1 MKTALATDLYQLTM
15 MAGYH
20 HAGIT
25 GRSTFE
31 LFVRKLPPGRGYLV
45 AAGIEQA
52 LDYLAALRFTA
63 EEIAFLRTV
72 PQLSRAPRT
81 FFDEVLPAFRFTG
94 DVWSVAE
101 GEPMF
106 ASEPFLRVTAPAPEA
121 QLVETALLSIVNF
134 QTLIASKASRLV
146 DAARGRRIVE
156 FGTRRAHGLEAA
168 LYAARAA
175 FVGGAV
181 ATSNVEA
188 GYRFGIPLSGTMA
201 HSWVMTFAHEEAAF
215 RAYLETFGNDTTLLL
230 DTYDTLAAAR
240 LIVRAGLRP
249 SAVRLDSGDLAA
261 LSREVRRILDEGGLT
276 ATRILASG
284 DLDEDIIASLVDSG
298 APIDAFGV
306 GTSLSTSRDE
316 PALGGVY
323 KLVEVER
330 AGVTTPVLKLSEGK
344 RTLPGAKQVWRR
356 ESDGVA
362 QEDIIGLAEEPAPHG
377 RPLLARR
384 MKAGSI
390 VGPHPSLAELQ
401 RYCRARVESL
411 PAGVRRLHDWDQMPV
426 RISERLERLAESLA
440 RSAVMGTS
448 S

>member
-52 LDYLAALRFTA
+52 LDYLASLRFTA
-63 EEIAFLRTV
+63 DEIAFLRTV
-72 PQLSRAPRT
+72 PALSRAPRT

-106 ASEPFLRVTAPAPEA
+106 AAEPFLRVTAPAPEA

-134 QTLIASKASRLV
+134 QTLIASKASRIV

-156 FGTRRAHGLEAA
+156 FGARRAHGLEAA
-168 LYAARAA
+168 LHAARAA

-181 ATSNVEA
+181 ATSDVEA

-215 RAYLETFGNDTTLLL
+215 RAYLDTFGNDTTLLL
-230 DTYDTLAAAR
+230 DTYDTVVAAR

-249 SAVRLDSGDLAA
+249 SGVRLDSGDPAA
-261 LSREVRRILDEGGLT
+261 LSREVRRVLDDGGLT

-298 APIDAFGV
+298 APIDVFGV

-362 QEDIIGLAEEPAPHG
+362 QEDIIGLADEPPAG
-377 RPLLARR
+377 RPLLAMR

-390 VGPHPSLAELQ
+390 VGPHPSLAEVQ
-401 RYCRARVESL
+401 RYCRSHVESL
-411 PAGVRRLHDWDQMPV
+411 PAGVRRLHGWDQMPV
-426 RISERLERLAESLA
+426 TTSASLDALAERLAHASH
-440 RSAVMGTS
+440 
-448 S
+448 